1 MSTKT
6 TLWPPFQRRAA
17 PPPHPPVIFT
27 GRALQGAAPLTV
39 ERKMVVLE
47 TTPLDKDELGRR
59 RGERGT
65 SPTNTHT
72 GARERG
78 PQCPRAS
85 TPIGVGGGAACAYG
99 IATRW
104 VPASVRARPRVAPW
118 INPAAAV
125 TGCPEKRTNPG
136 YRGLRGHYSA
146 REPSR
151 PGSWVLPRRRD
162 GHGGSVSKMS
172 PLPNRRAGSA
182 FGLAT

>member
-85 TPIGVGGGAACAYG
+85 TPIRRPGA
-99 IATRW
+99 
-104 VPASVRARPRVAPW
+104 VPRAR
-118 INPAAAV
+118 
-125 TGCPEKRTNPG
+125 TG
-136 YRGLRGHYSA
+136 
-146 REPSR
+146 SR
-151 PGSWVLPRRRD
+151 PGGSPRQFVLA
-162 GHGGSVSKMS
+162 
-172 PLPNRRAGSA
+172 L
-182 FGLAT
+182 